1 VSGQDEQDA
10 DGTPGPSPLDA
21 QPQNLRPLD
30 GRPLDAPPPG
40 TFPSTPPRSRLS
52 RRRLLLGGG
61 AVVGAGALA
70 AAGVALAGTV
80 ETAAPIPQRVPAPAG
95 PARTVQAAVTVEWVR
110 SVARNRSV
118 RLVITSPP
126 GRDRATL
133 PLCVGLHGLG
143 GNALWWGDP
152 GMRRVLGSAW
162 ATGTTPFAVAALDGG
177 DNYWH
182 PYRPGDD
189 PMRMLLEELPT
200 WMQQRG
206 VAVDTK
212 GVPVLAA
219 GVSMGG
225 AGALLYA
232 RRRAEL
238 GNPVRAVAAMSPG
251 MFTDWRVASKRPFAG
266 EADWAAND
274 PLRFY
279 PELASTP
286 TGMWCGDRDAFAA
299 PVRRYIDLAHPQFSR
314 ISPGKHDGAYIG
326 SILPQ
331 VATFLGQHVAPPV
344 LPFGQP
350 SRQTVYPHL

>member
-1 VSGQDEQDA
+1 VSGQDELDA
-10 DGTPGPSPLDA
+10 DGTPGPPPVDA
-21 QPQNLRPLD
+21 RFDTDPT
-30 GRPLDAPPPG
+30 GAPPA
-40 TFPSTPPRSRLS
+40 TPPRSRLS

-61 AVVGAGALA
+61 AVLGVGALA
-70 AAGVALAGTV
+70 AGGVALAGTV

-95 PARTVQAAVTVEWVR
+95 AARTVQAAVTVEWVR

-152 GMRRVLGSAW
+152 GMRRVLGAAW
-162 ATGTTPFAVAALDGG
+162 ASGVTPFAVAALDGG

-189 PMRMLLEELPT
+189 PMRMLLDELPT
-200 WMQQRG
+200 WMQQRD
-206 VAVDTK
+206 VAVDSK

-225 AGALLYA
+225 AGALMYA

-238 GNPVRAVAAMSPG
+238 GTPVRAVAAMSPG
-251 MFTDWRVASKRPFAG
+251 MFTDWKVASKRPFAG

-286 TGMWCGDRDAFAA
+286 TAVWCGDRDAFAG

-331 VATFLGQHVAPPV
+331 VAGFLGQHVAPPV